1 MTKPLALLLTLAFAL
16 SAQQEPIRVDV
27 PVVFVPVT
35 VTDSHGRY
43 LNNLDAPD
51 FELADNGKPVPFSLT
66 TSDSLSAPLALAV
79 LVQANEPAVTAIEKI
94 RKVGSVVHAL
104 VAGQRGSVMLMA
116 YGDEIK
122 TIQPWTRDPDSLSA
136 SFKSLRPQWTAKAR
150 ILDAVTAAVD
160 ELARRAPEERRV
172 LLIIGEAK
180 DRGSKTDV
188 LAAIEAASRAGVII
202 HGVTF
207 SAYATAFTRKG
218 EVTLTT
224 TGGFNVLG
232 LSEIDRLGKENT
244 MEMLPTPP
252 AAAAASPPSTDSKR
266 NSPTPAKRSTRSTY
280 SPSHRKTPPP
290 ASTPSP
296 SASRTPRTP
305 RSAPA
310 PATGPATPSPPH
322 RSPPPISAPAAS

>member
-1 MTKPLALLLTLAFAL
+1 MSKPLALLLTLAFAL
-16 SAQQEPIRVDV
+16 AAQQEPIRVDV

-94 RKVGSVVHAL
+94 RKVGSVIHAL

-116 YGDEIK
+116 YGEEIK

-150 ILDAVTAAVD
+150 MLDAVTAAVD

-172 LLIIGEAK
+172 LLVIGETK
-180 DRGSKTDV
+180 DRGSKTGV

-218 EVTLTT
+218 ETTPTT
-224 TGGFNVLG
+224 TGGFNIAG
-232 LSEIDRLGKENT
+232 IFSEIGRLGKENT
-244 MEMLPTPP
+244 MEMLAYTSGGRRRGFTTLHGLEEELAHTGEEIHSQYLLSFTPQNPTPGFHSLTVRIKNP
-252 AAAAASPPSTDSKR
+252 KDTQVR
-266 NSPTPAKRSTRSTY
+266 TR
-280 SPSHRKTPPP
+280 
-290 ASTPSP
+290 
-296 SASRTPRTP
+296 
-305 RSAPA
+305 
-310 PATGPATPSPPH
+310 TGYWAGDPQPATP
-322 RSPPPISAPAAS
+322 